1 MATPGRAPIPN
12 TAHPT
17 VPPAPALLLAMLQ
30 VSTHVSDLIFS
41 PGSHPHVEVSGQLV
55 PVKIP
60 GLLAL
65 SADDTHRIRLTV
77 EKLLHAGDNRRR
89 RGTVSTA
96 GVG

>member
-12 TAHPT
+12 TARPT

-55 PVKIP
+55 PVKMP
-60 GLLAL
+60 GLSVL
-65 SADDTHRIRLTV
+65 SAEDTQRIAQELI
-77 EKLLHAGDNRRR
+77 GDNKQAIAMLQ
-89 RGTVSTA
+89 TA
-96 GVG
+96 GIV